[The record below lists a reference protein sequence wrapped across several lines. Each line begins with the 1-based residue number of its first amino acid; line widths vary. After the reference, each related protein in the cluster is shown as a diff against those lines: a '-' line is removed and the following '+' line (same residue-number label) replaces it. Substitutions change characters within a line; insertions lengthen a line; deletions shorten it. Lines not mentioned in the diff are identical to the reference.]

1 MCISG
6 SPTWGEG
13 LQPLPPILPV
23 LGEGAG
29 GCSALLFPQGGRIGI
44 EIYAAEYELVRS
56 VGMSTPVDGWVKS
69 VRSVG

>member
-1 MCISG
+1 
-6 SPTWGEG
+6 
-13 LQPLPPILPV
+13 